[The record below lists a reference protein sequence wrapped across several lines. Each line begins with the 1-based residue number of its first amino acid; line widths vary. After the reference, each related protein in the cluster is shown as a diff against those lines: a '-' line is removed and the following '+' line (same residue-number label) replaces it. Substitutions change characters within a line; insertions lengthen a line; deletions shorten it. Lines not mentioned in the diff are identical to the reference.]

1 MNITVAKKDMDIQ
14 STIILIEIL
23 NDIRVI
29 NEKFIKINE
38 LFINNKSLIIRG
50 MMKVK
55 FRMIDI
61 NIIVELLTPHVIVLI
76 KLD

>member
-38 LFINNKSLIIRG
+38 LFINNKSLTIRG